1 MKTQAS
7 LDEFEER
14 TRLLAEAQQIAD
26 GYAERLRRVA
36 INAFLIAGLSAFLV
50 WFVWNLTTRPAPELL
65 ERDPVVR
72 ELREHVG
79 R

>member
-1 MKTQAS
+1 MKAQAS
-7 LDEFEER
+7 HDEFEER
-14 TRLLAEAQQIAD
+14 IRLVTEAQQIAD
-26 GYAERLRRVA
+26 DYSERLLRTA

-50 WFVWNLTTRPAPELL
+50 WFVWKIATRSDL
-65 ERDPVVR
+65 EFMAQDPVVQ